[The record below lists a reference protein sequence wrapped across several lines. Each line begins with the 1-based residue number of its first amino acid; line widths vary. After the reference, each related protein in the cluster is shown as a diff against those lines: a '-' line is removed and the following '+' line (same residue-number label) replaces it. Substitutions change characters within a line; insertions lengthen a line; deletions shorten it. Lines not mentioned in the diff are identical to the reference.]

1 MGRLKVDRNSIG
13 RRTLATVV
21 GALVSAGL
29 LAVEAG
35 AQRSA
40 TLTGRV
46 IADSGG
52 VPIGNAGIRIPE
64 LERLERADRAGGFQ
78 VENLAP
84 GTYVVIAE
92 APGFRARRA
101 TVTLAAGESRVQ
113 DFTLARGAQLLSTVN
128 VRAKAPPR
136 VSPKMVD
143 FERRRQRGYGRFITR
158 AELERA
164 PGRQLE
170 HALRAVGAAARFV
183 RSPDG
188 QTWLISSRQVAAHH
202 RLSNAGTG
210 NSLNTTC
217 PVQVVMDGMVISSS
231 TDPRTPRP
239 QVPTNERGGISDP
252 ASQVQGGDDSIDLNM
267 FFSDQFEGVEFYAD
281 ATMTPL
287 EYRTPAAV
295 CGTLVLWTRD
305 K

>member
-1 MGRLKVDRNSIG
+1 MGRYSFG
-13 RRTLATVV
+13 RRVLTIVTSVMA
-21 GALVSAGL
+21 SAGL
-29 LAVEAG
+29 VTVEAA
-35 AQRSA
+35 AQHKA
-40 TLTGRV
+40 ILTGR
-46 IADSGG
+46 ITADSGG
-52 VPIGNAGIRIPE
+52 AAITYAGIRIPE
-64 LERLERADRAGGFQ
+64 LERVARADGAGVFRID
-78 VENLAP
+78 ELAP

-101 TVTLAAGESRVQ
+101 IVTLAAGESR
-113 DFTLARGAQLLSTVN
+113 AQNFVLERSAHLLSTVD

-164 PGRQLE
+164 PGRQL
-170 HALRAVGAAARFV
+170 ADVLRAAGAAARFV

-188 QTWLISSRQVAAHH
+188 QTWLISSRAAAAHH
-202 RLSNAGTG
+202 RLSNAGSDLG
-210 NSLNTTC
+210 NTTC
-217 PVQVVMDGMVISSS
+217 PVQVVLDGMVISSS

-252 ASQVQGGDDSIDLNM
+252 ASQVQGGDDPIDLN
-267 FFSDQFEGVEFYAD
+267 FFLSDQLEGVEYYPD
-281 ATMTPL
+281 ATMTPM
-287 EYRTPAAV
+287 EYRSPAAA